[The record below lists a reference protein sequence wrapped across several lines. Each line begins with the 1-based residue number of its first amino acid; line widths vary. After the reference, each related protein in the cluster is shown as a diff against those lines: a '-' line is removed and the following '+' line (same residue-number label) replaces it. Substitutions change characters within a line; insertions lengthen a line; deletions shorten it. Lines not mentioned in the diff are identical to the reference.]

1 MNTGWESNTKLLIG
15 AFQITNLEAL
25 VEEEEA
31 EAEMLKANKKMHAIV
46 NFIILLLLMIRI
58 ILKEFMLS
66 IVVAT
71 SHSLTF

>member
-46 NFIILLLLMIRI
+46 NFIILLLMIRI